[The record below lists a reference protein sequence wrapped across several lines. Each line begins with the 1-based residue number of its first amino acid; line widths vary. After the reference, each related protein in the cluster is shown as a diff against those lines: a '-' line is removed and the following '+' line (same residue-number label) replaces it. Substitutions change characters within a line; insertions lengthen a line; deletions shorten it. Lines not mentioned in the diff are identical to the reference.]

1 MTADTVGGVWTY
13 ALDLAREMPDVEVSL
28 ATMGKPLSPDQWA
41 DASAIPNLEVFE
53 SSYKLEWMDEPWH
66 DVRAS
71 GRWLMTLEA
80 AIRPDVVHL
89 NGLCHGALPFEA
101 PKLVVMHSCVLSW
114 WEAVKG
120 EMAPASWDRYAEE
133 VRHGIMGAN
142 VLAAPT
148 HAMMIATERLYGKPS
163 ATKVIPNGRR
173 GIEPKAKES
182 FVFAAGRMWDEAKN
196 LRALEAVRD
205 RLSWPLFVAGDGS
218 DLGRLD
224 AEGMREWLGR
234 ASIYAFPAKYE
245 PFGLSVLEAALAGCA
260 LVLGD
265 IPSLREN
272 WEGRAIFVHPDD
284 EDGLAQAVERL
295 IADPLLR
302 ERMGRCAREHAQSF
316 STARCAHGYLLLY
329 REMLR
334 ASDRKRESFYGA
346 VKAGLLGIGGKVA

>member
-13 ALDLAREMPDVEVSL
+13 ALDLAREMPNVEVSL
-28 ATMGKPLSPDQWA
+28 ATMGRPMSPDQRA
-41 DASAIPNLEVFE
+41 EASAIPNLEVFE
-53 SSYKLEWMDEPWH
+53 SSYKLEWMENPWH
-66 DVRAS
+66 DVRAA
-71 GRWLMTLEA
+71 GRWLMSLEA

-120 EMAPASWDRYAEE
+120 EAAPSDWDRYSEE
-133 VRHGIMGAN
+133 VRRGVLGADT
-142 VLAAPT
+142 VVAPT
-148 HAMMIATERLYGKPS
+148 HAVMSTTERLYGTPK
-163 ATKVIPNGRR
+163 ATRVIPNGRW
-173 GIEPKAKES
+173 GVEPKAKEP

-196 LRALEAVRD
+196 IGTLESVKD

-218 DLGRLD
+218 SLGRLD
-224 AEGMREWLGR
+224 TEAMRDWLGR

-272 WEGRAIFVHPDD
+272 WEGRAIFVRPDD
-284 EDGLAQAVERL
+284 ETGVAEAVERL
-295 IADPLLR
+295 IVNPKLR
-302 ERMGRCAREHAQSF
+302 ERMGRCAREHALTF
-316 STARCAHGYLLLY
+316 STKRFARSYTSLY
-329 REMLR
+329 KELVKGSR
-334 ASDRKRESFYGA
+334 AKSTNS
-346 VKAGLLGIGGKVA
+346 AGSGFGLVPASGGFA